1 MKLIVAADRNWA
13 IGNKGGLLCYLPN
26 DLKYFKEKT
35 LGKTV
40 VMGRKTLESLPGG
53 RPLKN
58 RKNVV
63 LSRSSDFSKEGC
75 TVASSLE
82 DILALARDDADM
94 MVIGGESVY
103 RQLLPYCESC
113 YVTRIDSVFEA
124 DTYFPDLDSDKNF
137 DLAWQSEEYEENGIR
152 YRFTQYRRK
161 QDG

>member
-13 IGNKGGLLCYLPN
+13 IGNKGRLLCHLPK

-53 RPLKN
+53 KPLKN

-63 LSRSSDFSKEGC
+63 LTRRSDFSAEGC
-75 TVASSLE
+75 ILASSVE
-82 DILALARDDADM
+82 DILAQQDDEM

-113 YVTRIDSVFEA
+113 YVTRIDEAFDA
-124 DTYFPDLDSDKNF
+124 DTYFPDLDNNDDFS
-137 DLAWQSEEYEENGIR
+137 LIWQSEECEENGIR
-152 YRFTQYRRK
+152 YRFTEYRRK
-161 QDG
+161 QNG

>member
-13 IGNKGGLLCYLPN
+13 IGNKGGLLCHLPN

-63 LSRSSDFSKEGC
+63 LTRRRDFLPEEC
-75 TVASSLE
+75 IVASSVE
-82 DILALARDDADM
+82 DILARDDADM

-124 DTYFPDLDSDKNF
+124 DTYFPDLDSDENF
-137 DLAWQSEEYEENGIR
+137 NLAWQSEEYEENGIR
-152 YRFTQYRRK
+152 YRFTEYRRK
-161 QDG
+161 